1 MNDALRLTIAGSPAE
16 ATETIR
22 RALAIAGTWPVPSES
37 PGETV
42 HDTATAS
49 RPPAPTQSWRSV
61 GAPRARPWSLQDAPG
76 RPGSGPAARGTAEV
90 VDTPAGGRFVER
102 SYSNEAGSRGYK
114 LYVPSGCAGQ
124 AVPLV
129 VMLHG
134 CTQDPDTSAA
144 GTRLNEL
151 AEEGTFL
158 VAYPRQDMAANVSRC
173 WNWFLPA
180 HQRRGEGEPA
190 IIAGITQEVMTL
202 HRVDRRRVYVA
213 GMSAG
218 GAMAAI
224 MAATYPDLYAAVGV
238 HSGVATGAAH
248 DLRTAFV
255 AMRRG
260 GPKGPAPEDVVDKP
274 SLPTIVF
281 HGDRDTTVNP
291 CNAPRV
297 LDEVV
302 PRGGLSE
309 TSSRGQV
316 PRGREFTRLVYSGAG
331 GDVAAE
337 CWLIHGAGHAW
348 SGGSSAG
355 SFTDPLGPDASR
367 EMVRFFLEHP
377 RLPETPPAPSE
388 RRLPDGADAVHNERM
403 AAFKKPGWLTDHVV
417 NPLVAGITRTG
428 LSVYGTRILAVRGRS
443 SGEVRT
449 TPVNLLVLDG
459 VRYLVAP
466 RGHTQWVRNLRAAGE
481 GELRLGRR
489 TEPFRASEVDD
500 DARPP
505 ILRAY
510 LRRWKAEVGM
520 FFGGVGPDAPD
531 AELRRIAPDHPVFRI
546 DSV

>member
-42 HDTATAS
+42 QDTVKGS
-49 RPPAPTQSWRSV
+49 RPPAPMQSWPSLW
-61 GAPRARPWSLQDAPG
+61 APEALQGFVQGSPG
-76 RPGSGPAARGTAEV
+76 RPGSAPASPGSTGQ
-90 VDTPAGGRFVER
+90 VDTPARGRFIEC
-102 SYSNEAGSRGYK
+102 SYSNEAGSRAYK

-134 CTQDPDTSAA
+134 CTQDPDTAAA

-173 WNWFLPA
+173 WNWFVPA
-180 HQRRGEGEPA
+180 HQRRGGGEPS
-190 IIAGITQEVMTL
+190 IIAGITQDVMTR
-202 HRVDRRRVYVA
+202 HRVDQRRVYVA

-248 DLRTAFV
+248 DLRTAFA

-260 GPKGPAPEDVVDKP
+260 GPKGPPPEDLVERP

-291 CNAPRV
+291 SNAQRV
-297 LDEVV
+297 LDEVR

-348 SGGSSAG
+348 SGGSPAG

-377 RLPETPPAPSE
+377 QMPETSPPSPE
-388 RRLPDGADAVHNERM
+388 RRLPDGADALHNGRM
-403 AAFKKPGWLTDHVV
+403 ATFKKPGWFTNHVF
-417 NPLVAGITRTG
+417 NPLVGVITRSG

-466 RGHTQWVRNLRAAGE
+466 RGHTQWVRNLRVAGE

-489 TEPFRASEVDD
+489 TEPFRAVEVDD

-510 LRRWKAEVGM
+510 LRRWKAEVGV

-546 DSV
+546 DAV

>member
-1 MNDALRLTIAGSPAE
+1 
-16 ATETIR
+16 
-22 RALAIAGTWPVPSES
+22 
-37 PGETV
+37 
-42 HDTATAS
+42 
-49 RPPAPTQSWRSV
+49 
-61 GAPRARPWSLQDAPG
+61 
-76 RPGSGPAARGTAEV
+76 V
-90 VDTPAGGRFVER
+90 VDTPARERFIER
-102 SYSNEAGSRGYK
+102 SYSNEAGSRAYK

-190 IIAGITQEVMTL
+190 IIAGITQDVMAL
-202 HRVDRRRVYVA
+202 HQVDQRRVYVA

-238 HSGVATGAAH
+238 HSGVAPGAAH

-260 GPKGPAPEDVVDKP
+260 GPKGRPPEDLVEKP

-281 HGDRDTTVNP
+281 HGDRDSTVNP
-291 CNAPRV
+291 CNAQQV
-297 LDEVV
+297 LDEVG
-302 PRGGLSE
+302 PRGCLSE

-316 PRGREFTRLVYSGAG
+316 PRGREFTRLVHRGAG
-331 GDVAAE
+331 GDVVAE

-348 SGGSSAG
+348 SGGSPAG

-377 RLPETPPAPSE
+377 RMPETPPAPPE

-403 AAFKKPGWLTDHVV
+403 AAFKKPGWFTTHVF

-489 TEPFRASEVDD
+489 TEPFRAVEVDD

-510 LRRWKAEVGM
+510 LRRWKAEVGV
-520 FFGGVGPDAPD
+520 FFGGIRPDAPD

-546 DSV
+546 DAV